1 VGPVRSIRATGAL
14 AAILSALTVLS
25 GAGARTAAAAPATS
39 LSASPS
45 APGTGLQAPAHPT
58 VADLSQ
64 LTSALADATQ
74 KARQA
79 AADAQHVTAEQVS
92 LFVARDQAAD
102 DLSAARTALGA
113 DVRRLYI
120 AGSTDPLEQ
129 VLGVTPDLTGFGRVR
144 TAVLGVDNGLIERVK
159 AADRTL
165 SKLEAQT
172 AADRR
177 KVLARAAVMETAQ
190 ERARSLL
197 DQAQTAYAKDK
208 SIQTYLAALRR
219 ALDEQAQQVA
229 DAVAPVWDSSGT
241 VQSLGDQEPIVELME
256 ATPAGQL
263 PAGYHRTGQV
273 LSGIASWYG
282 PGFVGHPT
290 STGVP
295 YDPERLTA
303 AMLDVPLGTVVHVTS
318 ADGNSVNVL
327 VNDHGPYVTGR
338 IIDLSHRAAQ
348 VLGIGL
354 GPVTVEVLTKN

>member
-1 VGPVRSIRATGAL
+1 MGPVRSIRAAGVLSAVL
-14 AAILSALTVLS
+14 AAVTVLS
-25 GAGARTAAAAPATS
+25 SASAGSAAADPV
-39 LSASPS
+39 

-64 LTSALADATQ
+64 LSAALADATRKSQ
-74 KARQA
+74 QA
-79 AADAQHVTAEQVS
+79 AADAQHIFAEQAS
-92 LFVARDQAAD
+92 LFVARDEAAD
-102 DLSAARTALGA
+102 ELSAARDALGA

-120 AGSTDPLEQ
+120 AGSADPLQQ
-129 VLGVTPDLTGFGRVR
+129 VLGVTPDLTGFGMVR
-144 TAVLGVDNGLIERVK
+144 SSLLGVDTGLIERAK
-159 AADRTL
+159 AADRKL
-165 SKLEAQT
+165 SKLEVQT

-177 KVLARAAVMETAQ
+177 KVLAQAAVMESAQ

-197 DQAQTAYAKDK
+197 DQAQTAYAKDQA
-208 SIQTYLAALRR
+208 IQTYLTALRK

-229 DAVAPVWDSSGT
+229 NAVAPVWENGGT
-241 VQSLGDQEPIVELME
+241 GSPVQSLGDQEPIVELME
-256 ATPAGQL
+256 ATPEGQL

-273 LSGIASWYG
+273 LAGIASWYG

-318 ADGNSVNVL
+318 SDGRSVNVL
-327 VNDHGPYVTGR
+327 VNDHGPYVGGR

-348 VLGIGL
+348 ILGIGL
-354 GPVTVEVLTKN
+354 GPVTVEVLAKD

>member
-1 VGPVRSIRATGAL
+1 ML
-14 AAILSALTVLS
+14 AAVAVLS
-25 GAGARTAAAAPATS
+25 STSTGTAAADPA
-39 LSASPS
+39 

-58 VADLSQ
+58 VSDLSQ
-64 LTSALADATQ
+64 LSAALADATH
-74 KARQA
+74 KAQQA
-79 AADAQHVTAEQVS
+79 AANAQHIAAEQVS
-92 LFVARDQAAD
+92 LFVARDRAQD
-102 DLSAARTALGA
+102 ELTAARTALGA

-120 AGSTDPLEQ
+120 AGSTDPLQQ
-129 VLGVTPDLTGFGRVR
+129 VLGVTPDLTGLGRVR
-144 TAVLGVDNGLIERVK
+144 SSMLGVDTGLIER
-159 AADRTL
+159 ARTADRTL
-165 SKLEAQT
+165 SKLETQA

-177 KVLARAAVMETAQ
+177 KVLAQAAVMESAQ

-197 DQAQTAYAKDK
+197 DQAQTAYAKDQAV
-208 SIQTYLAALRR
+208 QTYLTALRK

-229 DAVAPVWDSSGT
+229 NAVAAVWESGGS

-256 ATPAGQL
+256 ETPAGQL

-273 LSGIASWYG
+273 LAGIASWYG

-303 AMLDVPLGTVVHVTS
+303 AMLAVPLGTVVHVTS
-318 ADGNSVNVL
+318 QDGQSVNVL
-327 VNDHGPYVTGR
+327 VNDHGPYVNGR

-354 GPVTVEVLTKN
+354 GPVTVEVLAKN

>member
-1 VGPVRSIRATGAL
+1 MGPVRSIRATGAL
-14 AAILSALTVLS
+14 AAVLAAVTALS
-25 GAGARTAAAAPATS
+25 GAGVGTAAANPAS
-39 LSASPS
+39 
-45 APGTGLQAPAHPT
+45 PGTGLTAPAHPT
-58 VADLSQ
+58 VTDLSQ
-64 LTSALADATQ
+64 LSAALADATRQ
-74 KARQA
+74 AQQA
-79 AADAQHVTAEQVS
+79 AADAQHIAAEQMS

-102 DLSAARTALGA
+102 ELTAARTALGA

-120 AGSTDPLEQ
+120 AGAADPLHQ
-129 VLGVTPDLTGFGRVR
+129 VFGVTPDLTGFGRVR
-144 TAVLGVDNGLIERVK
+144 ASVLGVDAGLIERAK

-165 SKLEAQT
+165 SRLETQA

-177 KVLARAAVMETAQ
+177 KILARAAVMESAQ

-197 DQAQTAYAKDK
+197 DQAESAYAKDQAVK
-208 SIQTYLAALRR
+208 AYLTALRR

-229 DAVAPVWDSSGT
+229 NAVAPVWESSGS
-241 VQSLGDQEPIVELME
+241 VQSLGDQEPIVELLE

-318 ADGNSVNVL
+318 SDGRSVNVL
-327 VNDHGPYVTGR
+327 VNDHGPYVGGR

>member
-1 VGPVRSIRATGAL
+1 MHPVGPVRSIRAARLPAAL
-14 AAILSALTVLS
+14 AAILGALTVLS
-25 GAGARTAAAAPATS
+25 GAGTGTAAADPGT
-39 LSASPS
+39 
-45 APGTGLQAPAHPT
+45 PGTGLSAPAHPT

-64 LTSALADATQ
+64 LSAALADATH
-74 KARQA
+74 KAQQA
-79 AADAQHVTAEQVS
+79 AADVQRIAAKQVS
-92 LFVARDQAAD
+92 LFIARDQAAD
-102 DLSAARTALGA
+102 DLTAARAALGA

-120 AGSTDPLEQ
+120 AGSANPLQQ
-129 VLGVTPDLTGFGRVR
+129 VLGLTPDLTGFGRVR
-144 TAVLGVDNGLIERVK
+144 SSVLGADAGLIERAK

-165 SKLEAQT
+165 SKLEAET

-177 KVLARAAVMETAQ
+177 AVLGRAAVMESAQ

-197 DQAQTAYAKDK
+197 DQAQTAYAKD
-208 SIQTYLAALRR
+208 QAVQAYLSSLRK

-229 DAVAPVWDSSGT
+229 NAVAPVWGNT
-241 VQSLGDQEPIVELME
+241 GPVQSLGDQEPTVELME
-256 ATPAGQL
+256 ETPAGQL
-263 PAGYHRTGQV
+263 PAGYHRTGRV

-318 ADGNSVNVL
+318 SDGRSVNVL
-327 VNDHGPYVTGR
+327 VNDHGPYVNGR
-338 IIDLSHRAAQ
+338 VIDLSHRAAQ

-354 GPVTVEVLTKN
+354 GPVTVEVLAKS